1 VWKDGTS
8 LFGDEKVCLF
18 QADVHPDDVKQG
30 VLGNCWLISAIAAM
44 AEFPGA
50 VQNMMPTKERSRRG
64 KYSLRLWN
72 ELKKKWVVV
81 TVDDQI
87 PCNTSNGGLPHFA
100 KPNGNEM
107 WVMLFEKAFAKYCGS
122 YKNLVGGHSTLSRT
136 RLISVRPAH
145 LLTLLSLLTL
155 LLQFLLRI
163 LLTRIAELAFLTL
176 LTISAILTL
185 LNSSYLPRRTHP
197 CTLLAL
203 HTQAF
208 HYGHSRR

>member
-1 VWKDGTS
+1 LQPAKEKNGRSKLTRAFGIAICPLWLFFESIFIYLGPCLGSYLLRCASSVCCCFRSCCKYRDKAFPANDTSIGWADPEIVWKDGTS

-72 ELKKKWVVV
+72 VPKKKWVVV

-87 PCNTSNGGLPHFA
+87 PCNKSNGGLPHFA

-107 WVMLFEKAFAKYCGS
+107 WVMLFEKAFAKYVS
-122 YKNLVGGHSTLSRT
+122 VVAMVVGGMGEHG
-136 RLISVRPAH
+136 A
-145 LLTLLSLLTL
+145 
-155 LLQFLLRI
+155 
-163 LLTRIAELAFLTL
+163 
-176 LTISAILTL
+176 
-185 LNSSYLPRRTHP
+185 
-197 CTLLAL
+197 
-203 HTQAF
+203 
-208 HYGHSRR
+208 G